1 MAEMLEHVGEA
12 LRVLVAS
19 WRFLLS
25 RSYRERKL
33 GEWRDALPTP
43 SGKAVIAG
51 EILAA
56 IVIGMLLPLWLI
68 LVAVVNW

>member
-1 MAEMLEHVGEA
+1 MLEHTGEA
-12 LRVLVAS
+12 LTIFVAS

-33 GEWRDALPTP
+33 TEWRDALPTL

-51 EILAA
+51 EIIAA
-56 IVIGMLLPLWLI
+56 TVIGMLLPLWLI
-68 LVAVVNW
+68 LVVVNW